1 MLRAFA
7 RHHRARIIHHQRIP
21 FGLWRQVCQRVA
33 LLRRL
38 TAPERARLRLLT
50 TLFLHEKH
58 INGVQGLVLNRE
70 MEVIIA
76 AQACVLILNLGLD
89 QFDGWREV
97 VVYPDAFLV
106 PREIPDDIG
115 LVEEEEQMLDGESW
129 QHGPVILSWAS
140 IAQELAGG
148 RAGRN
153 LVLHEFSHKLDML
166 NGRANGFPPLHPEM
180 DLRRWTAVLGQA
192 FERLQAQVF
201 HCEAACID
209 DDAATDPAE
218 FFAVISEYFFMSPHV
233 LHHYCA
239 DVYEQLS
246 AYYRQDPLTRWAS
259 AHTIT

>member
-1 MLRAFA
+1 MLRALA
-7 RHHRARIIHHQRIP
+7 RHHRARTIHTQKIP
-21 FGLWRQVCQRVA
+21 FDLWLQACRRVE

-89 QFDGWREV
+89 QFDGWVEV
-97 VVYPDAFLV
+97 VVYPGAFRV
-106 PREIPDDIG
+106 PREIPDDNG
-115 LVEEEEQMLDGESW
+115 VVDEEEQALDGESW
-129 QHGPVILSWAS
+129 QRGPVILSWAS
-140 IAQELAGG
+140 IEQELAGG

-180 DLRRWTAVLGQA
+180 DLQRWTAVLSQA
-192 FERLQAQVF
+192 FTRLQDQVF
-201 HCEAACID
+201 HDEAACID
-209 DDAATDPAE
+209 DYAATNPAE
-218 FFAVISEYFFMSPHV
+218 FFAVISEYFFMSPNV
-233 LHHYCA
+233 LQHYCA
-239 DVYEQLS
+239 EVYEQLS
-246 AYYRQDPLTRWAS
+246 AYYRQDPLSRQS
-259 AHTIT
+259 